1 MGFWVSKTPP
11 TQSMRAWELLREPL
25 RNALRSSSSAVW
37 ATDTHLSTRPPS
49 LNGGNIPVLDSAYLD
64 PQTILKTGL
73 LRPNYGV
80 LMPFYAYRFRVRW
93 TGSWWR
99 PQEPFPWSKS
109 LKGPRPS
116 LETSSKRV
124 FPWHICGHRPATCCI
139 MKGLRQN

>member
-25 RNALRSSSSAVW
+25 RHALRSSSSAVW

-73 LRPNYGV
+73 CAQTMGCSCLFMHIGSGSGGQGHGGALRN
-80 LMPFYAYRFRVRW
+80 PFHGLNPSRV
-93 TGSWWR
+93 
-99 PQEPFPWSKS
+99 
-109 LKGPRPS
+109 
-116 LETSSKRV
+116 
-124 FPWHICGHRPATCCI
+124 HGH
-139 MKGLRQN
+139 L